1 MVVPEPGHFLAPGA
15 RITSRVGNTSVFV
28 DVAEIATALDY
39 QRPTRPVNFPRP
51 DETFD
56 QNEIAGYL
64 YEHRRNA
71 RIPHWPGRFTTAYRF
86 INQVICF
93 NLYPR
98 GREGAPQRSVGN
110 LMYAF
115 MGEDTVSDWALY
127 IFGQMCDFRDA
138 PTTLRMPFPCLV
150 TKILRT
156 RNVPGKRFYS
166 NDDLLPGDLDSS
178 FIHRSYPFDFCPIVN
193 EFIELYIS
201 KQLKWRCGHMMME
214 GEGKAEAVVVGDGGM
229 EVNLAF
235 DEDEDI
241 CGTNVLDELLHL
253 LFANVPITIF
263 IGVTQRSP
271 RSPPAEVQAQAPER
285 FPQLFSARSAVAIF
299 VVPLQQTLQLLFCQR
314 FETSLEPKEH
324 MQHEVELESV
334 LGQNRPW
341 RVRTK
346 MYIQGSRSRS
356 GSSYVIRG
364 NLALSIWAV
373 LLSSHCVGAQVE
385 HYWKVAPRSWEDEA
399 SATYILVGNMVAI
412 TLLGLLGLLIFYAY
426 RRIRMH
432 ANPQE
437 VAGPG
442 PVVVGRVAARRLD
455 QHAIELFPMLSFS
468 GDGTVGFGTV
478 RYAMTSLCTEKEY
491 EFSPPAIISFT
502 MIASPNG

>member
-178 FIHRSYPFDFCPIVN
+178 FIHRTSVSYHTRPQESFN
-193 EFIELYIS
+193 RGEFYLTPTLTNQFS
-201 KQLKWRCGHMMME
+201 QWFLKPSMVQLKPSIKEIKGHPGFLKNFPRKLTEPAQAIYFRKENPSFSLQTLEDIME
-214 GEGKAEAVVVGDGGM
+214 IVEGARTPSVPSLIGGFGWGGEEDEGKE
-229 EVNLAF
+229 E
-235 DEDEDI
+235 EER
-241 CGTNVLDELLHL
+241 
-253 LFANVPITIF
+253 
-263 IGVTQRSP
+263 QKKP
-271 RSPPAEVQAQAPER
+271 RKKP
-285 FPQLFSARSAVAIF
+285 
-299 VVPLQQTLQLLFCQR
+299 
-314 FETSLEPKEH
+314 
-324 MQHEVELESV
+324 
-334 LGQNRPW
+334 
-341 RVRTK
+341 TK
-346 MYIQGSRSRS
+346 MNM
-356 GSSYVIRG
+356 IRELRRYMQVESFISLDRIEFSTSTWLNMFRG
-364 NLALSIWAV
+364 CVKSTHLFRIWA
-373 LLSSHCVGAQVE
+373 
-385 HYWKVAPRSWEDEA
+385 
-399 SATYILVGNMVAI
+399 
-412 TLLGLLGLLIFYAY
+412 
-426 RRIRMH
+426 
-432 ANPQE
+432 
-437 VAGPG
+437 
-442 PVVVGRVAARRLD
+442 
-455 QHAIELFPMLSFS
+455 
-468 GDGTVGFGTV
+468 
-478 RYAMTSLCTEKEY
+478 
-491 EFSPPAIISFT
+491 
-502 MIASPNG
+502 

>member
-15 RITSRVGNTSVFV
+15 RITSRIGNTPVFV

-39 QRPTRPVNFPRP
+39 QRPTGPVNFPRP

-138 PTTLRMPFPCLV
+138 PNTLRMPFPCLV

-178 FIHRSYPFDFCPIVN
+178 FIHRS
-193 EFIELYIS
+193 
-201 KQLKWRCGHMMME
+201 M
-214 GEGKAEAVVVGDGGM
+214 
-229 EVNLAF
+229 
-235 DEDEDI
+235 
-241 CGTNVLDELLHL
+241 
-253 LFANVPITIF
+253 
-263 IGVTQRSP
+263 
-271 RSPPAEVQAQAPER
+271 AQP
-285 FPQLFSARSAVAIF
+285 
-299 VVPLQQTLQLLFCQR
+299 C
-314 FETSLEPKEH
+314 
-324 MQHEVELESV
+324 
-334 LGQNRPW
+334 
-341 RVRTK
+341 
-346 MYIQGSRSRS
+346 
-356 GSSYVIRG
+356 
-364 NLALSIWAV
+364 
-373 LLSSHCVGAQVE
+373 
-385 HYWKVAPRSWEDEA
+385 
-399 SATYILVGNMVAI
+399 
-412 TLLGLLGLLIFYAY
+412 
-426 RRIRMH
+426 
-432 ANPQE
+432 
-437 VAGPG
+437 
-442 PVVVGRVAARRLD
+442 
-455 QHAIELFPMLSFS
+455 
-468 GDGTVGFGTV
+468 
-478 RYAMTSLCTEKEY
+478 
-491 EFSPPAIISFT
+491 
-502 MIASPNG
+502 

>member
-15 RITSRVGNTSVFV
+15 RITSRIGNTPVFV

-39 QRPTRPVNFPRP
+39 QRPTGPVNFPRP

-138 PTTLRMPFPCLV
+138 PNTLRMPFPCLV

-178 FIHRSYPFDFCPIVN
+178 FIHRTGNRRLLWLVDGFSQSPSGRVN
-193 EFIELYIS
+193 EI
-201 KQLKWRCGHMMME
+201 
-214 GEGKAEAVVVGDGGM
+214 
-229 EVNLAF
+229 
-235 DEDEDI
+235 
-241 CGTNVLDELLHL
+241 
-253 LFANVPITIF
+253 
-263 IGVTQRSP
+263 
-271 RSPPAEVQAQAPER
+271 
-285 FPQLFSARSAVAIF
+285 
-299 VVPLQQTLQLLFCQR
+299 
-314 FETSLEPKEH
+314 
-324 MQHEVELESV
+324 
-334 LGQNRPW
+334 
-341 RVRTK
+341 
-346 MYIQGSRSRS
+346 
-356 GSSYVIRG
+356 
-364 NLALSIWAV
+364 
-373 LLSSHCVGAQVE
+373 
-385 HYWKVAPRSWEDEA
+385 
-399 SATYILVGNMVAI
+399 
-412 TLLGLLGLLIFYAY
+412 
-426 RRIRMH
+426 
-432 ANPQE
+432 
-437 VAGPG
+437 
-442 PVVVGRVAARRLD
+442 
-455 QHAIELFPMLSFS
+455 
-468 GDGTVGFGTV
+468 
-478 RYAMTSLCTEKEY
+478 
-491 EFSPPAIISFT
+491 
-502 MIASPNG
+502 